1 MIFKIICSAVLALA
15 ITAFSWPGGAAAQE
29 RKNYVAIKA
38 GIVTFTDR
46 LDTANLETGFDGEV
60 AYGRHISP
68 NLSIEAG
75 SGYFHDGVN
84 KDYGNEIK
92 GIPFTLTVKGI
103 YPFRGW
109 ELFGGGGVGLYS
121 AKFHGMVNGVVT
133 DAWDTVF
140 GGHIVAGANVDLFS
154 GFYAGLEGKYLVTE
168 RADFLLFTSR
178 LSGYSLR
185 ASLGF
190 RF

>member
-1 MIFKIICSAVLALA
+1 MIRKIVYSAVV
-15 ITAFSWPGGAAAQE
+15 AFTVLTLCGSGGAAAQE

-38 GIVTFTDR
+38 GFVTFTDR
-46 LDTANLETGFDGEV
+46 LDIANLETGFDGEFV
-60 AYGRHISP
+60 YGRYLSP

-84 KDYGNEIK
+84 KGYGNEVK

-103 YPFRGW
+103 YPLRGW

-121 AKFHGMVNGVVT
+121 AKFHGLVNGTVT

-140 GGHIVAGANVDLFS
+140 GGHVVAGANIDLFYR
-154 GFYAGLEGKYLVTE
+154 FFAGLEGKYLATE
-168 RADFLLFTSR
+168 RADFRLFTSR
-178 LSGYSLR
+178 LSSYSLR